1 MNERI
6 CIPSGGPPE
15 GMGSWGDNERTNM
28 HPLWRASGGEMHT
41 RTKTHSTHH
50 TPSLAGPEPN
60 PPKLQPHQ
68 PSQKKHRFPKPLP
81 PHSQLRP
88 VAVRVV
94 HKLQHHKPS
103 AVARRAA
110 PKAHTRGAVR
120 RARAHPEQVVAQR
133 RAVQPVVPRP
143 RRRGHRRAA
152 DRWHA
157 SHAAA
162 ARGPGAQPLERRAD
176 LALRPSPLPSRP
188 SPPPSLRSTSA
199 PCAHGAPSR
208 GAPTQRS
215 TPDAGANARSQR
227 AL

>member
-120 RARAHPEQVVAQR
+120 RARAHTPNRSWHSAAR
-133 RAVQPVVPRP
+133 VQPVVPRP
-143 RRRGHRRAA
+143 RPPAGI
-152 DRWHA
+152 
-157 SHAAA
+157 A
-162 ARGPGAQPLERRAD
+162 ARPTGGTRRMQRPLVVQVRSRSSVPRRPRAPPDPTPPSQP
-176 LALRPSPLPSRP
+176 PCPM
-188 SPPPSLRSTSA
+188 SPPSDRPA
-199 PCAHGAPSR
+199 PRARTARRR
-208 GAPTQRS
+208 GAPPRS
-215 TPDAGANARSQR
+215 AARPTR
-227 AL
+227 A